1 MSNLFSSVLR
11 QTAATLHGHF
21 LASCCKNCL
30 KCYKNKKPMM
40 GFFYTA
46 ALKAVKES
54 LRNPYSVYV
63 LHYIKGANL

>member
-21 LASCCKNCL
+21 LAICCKNCL

-40 GFFYTA
+40 GFFT
-46 ALKAVKES
+46 LQ
-54 LRNPYSVYV
+54 
-63 LHYIKGANL
+63 H